1 MQTDPPKTPAARSA
15 GTKKSNPTNPTPIG
29 RSPIS
34 DAKLRQLKSEGKI
47 KRQAVG
53 GGLYL
58 EAKPSGSKLWYWKYR
73 LDGRENRFA
82 IGKYPRISLV
92 QAREAV
98 EQARKLVQEG
108 RHPSL
113 QKKIDGLEA
122 AHGQLHTLEDLTKE
136 WLGIKSWEDITKT
149 RRLNMM
155 ERVVFPKLGALPIR
169 QITPP
174 MILDVLKTAASKNG
188 ITVMAEAK
196 RTLFG
201 IFEFAHETFRVD
213 SNPVHRWRDALP
225 KNKTQHK
232 TPLSKTDIG
241 QLLRDLDTHGGSY
254 QIQAAFLLMWLTL
267 ARPSEVV
274 EAQWS
279 EFDLDHAIWR
289 IPAERMK
296 KRVEHVVPL
305 PHQAVSLL
313 RGMQTVTGHRQ
324 HVFPHRDNRNRPM
337 VVASFRQML
346 HVLGWSGKFS
356 PHATRVTG
364 STRLNEI
371 GFRPDWIE
379 RQLAHAE
386 PNRVRGTYNHAEY
399 FDGRAKMMQAWANL
413 LDALKAGKSNVV
425 QISREVKRA

>member
-1 MQTDPPKTPAARSA
+1 MQTDPPVTPADDST
-15 GTKKSNPTNPTPIG
+15 GKKKPNQTKATPIG
-29 RSPIS
+29 RDIS
-34 DAKLRQLKSEGKI
+34 DAKLRSLKPAEKAY
-47 KRQAVG
+47 RQAVG

-58 EAKPSGSKLWYWKYR
+58 EVMPSGSKLWRWKYR

-92 QAREAV
+92 QARQAV
-98 EQARKLVQEG
+98 EQARQLVQDG

-113 QKKIDGLEA
+113 QKKIASLEA
-122 AHGQLHTLEDLTKE
+122 AHGRLHTLKDVAEE
-136 WLGIKSWEDITKT
+136 WIGIRPWEDITKK
-149 RRLNMM
+149 RRLNML
-155 ERVVFPKLGALPIR
+155 ERVVFPKLGDLPIR

-174 MILDVLKTAASKNG
+174 MILEVLQISAQKNG
-188 ITVMAEAK
+188 LSVMEEAK
-196 RTLFG
+196 RSLFG
-201 IFEFAHETFRVD
+201 VFELAHETFRVD
-213 SNPVHRWRDALP
+213 ANPVHRWRNALP
-225 KNKTQHK
+225 KNKTQNK
-232 TPLSKTDIG
+232 TPLSKADIG
-241 QLLRDLDTHGGSY
+241 QLLRDLETHGGSY

-279 EFDLDHAIWR
+279 EFDLDQAIWR

-305 PHQAVSLL
+305 PHQALSLL

-399 FDGRAKMMQAWANL
+399 FAGRAKMMQAWADL
-413 LDALKAGKSNVV
+413 LDDLKAGKSNVV
-425 QISREVKRA
+425 PISREVKRA

>member
-1 MQTDPPKTPAARSA
+1 MQTDAPEAPAADSV
-15 GTKKSNPTNPTPIG
+15 GKKKPNPSKATPIG
-29 RSPIS
+29 RDIS
-34 DAKLRQLKSEGKI
+34 DAKLRALKPAEKAY
-47 KRQAVG
+47 RQAVG

-58 EAKPSGSKLWYWKYR
+58 EVMPSGSKLWRWKYR

-92 QAREAV
+92 QAREAA
-98 EQARKLVQEG
+98 EQARKLVREG
-108 RHPSL
+108 RPPSL
-113 QKKIDGLEA
+113 QKRMDSLQA
-122 AHGQLHTLEDLTKE
+122 AHGRHQTLEDVANE
-136 WLGIKSWEDITKT
+136 WLGLKTWEDITKK
-149 RRLNMM
+149 RRLNML
-155 ERVVFPKLGALPIR
+155 ERVVFPQLGSLPIR

-174 MILDVLKTAASKNG
+174 IILDVLKTAAQKNG

-201 IFEFAHETFRVD
+201 IFELAQETFRVD
-213 SNPVHRWRDALP
+213 TNPVHRWRDALP

-232 TPLSKTDIG
+232 APLSKADIG

-254 QIQAAFLLMWLTL
+254 QIQAAFLLMWLSL

-279 EFDLDHAIWR
+279 EFDLDLAIWR

-296 KRVEHVVPL
+296 KRREHVVPL
-305 PHQAVSLL
+305 PKQAVSLL

-324 HVFPHRDNRNRPM
+324 HVFPHRDNRHKPM

-356 PHATRVTG
+356 PHAARTTG
-364 STRLNEI
+364 STRLNEM
-371 GFRPDWIE
+371 GFPPDWIE

-386 PNRVRGTYNHAEY
+386 PNRVRATYNHADY
-399 FDGRAKMMQAWANL
+399 FNDRAKMMQAWADL
-413 LDALKAGKSNVV
+413 LDDLKAGKTNVV
-425 QISREVKRA
+425 PINRESERA

>member
-1 MQTDPPKTPAARSA
+1 MHTDTPDKPADKRAV
-15 GTKKSNPTNPTPIG
+15 TKKINPSKATPIG
-29 RSPIS
+29 RDIS
-34 DAKLRQLKSEGKI
+34 DAKLRALKPTEKAY
-47 KRQAVG
+47 RQAVG

-58 EAKPSGSKLWYWKYR
+58 EVMPTGSKLWRWKYR

-113 QKKIDGLEA
+113 QKKINDLEA
-122 AHGQLHTLEDLTKE
+122 AHGRLHTLEDLTTE
-136 WLGIKSWEDITKT
+136 WLGIKTWEDITKT
-149 RRLNMM
+149 RRLDMM
-155 ERVVFPKLGALPIR
+155 ARVVFPKLGALPIR

-188 ITVMAEAK
+188 ISVMAEAK

-232 TPLSKTDIG
+232 APLSKIDIG

-279 EFDLDHAIWR
+279 EFNLDLAIWR

-296 KRVEHVVPL
+296 KRREHLVPL
-305 PHQAVSLL
+305 PRQAVSLL
-313 RGMQTVTGHRQ
+313 RGMETVTGHRQ

-346 HVLGWSGKFS
+346 HVLSWSGKFS
-356 PHATRVTG
+356 PHATRTTG
-364 STRLNEI
+364 STRLNEM
-371 GFRPDWIE
+371 GFSPDWIE

-399 FDGRAKMMQAWANL
+399 LDDRSKMMQTWADL
-413 LDALKAGKSNVV
+413 LDELKAGKSNVV
-425 QISREVKRA
+425 PISREVKRA

>member
-1 MQTDPPKTPAARSA
+1 MQTDAPVTPADDST
-15 GTKKSNPTNPTPIG
+15 GKKKPNQTKATPIG
-29 RSPIS
+29 RDIS
-34 DAKLRQLKSEGKI
+34 DAKLRALKPAEKAY
-47 KRQAVG
+47 RQAVG

-58 EAKPSGSKLWYWKYR
+58 EVMPSGSKLWRWKYR

-92 QAREAV
+92 QARQAV
-98 EQARKLVQEG
+98 EQARQLVQDG

-113 QKKIDGLEA
+113 QKKIASLQA
-122 AHGQLHTLEDLTKE
+122 AHGRLHTLKDVAEE
-136 WLGIKSWEDITKT
+136 WIGIRPWEDITKK
-149 RRLNMM
+149 RRLNML
-155 ERVVFPKLGALPIR
+155 ERVVFPKLGDLPIR

-174 MILDVLKTAASKNG
+174 MILEVLQISAQKNG
-188 ITVMAEAK
+188 LSVMEEAK
-196 RTLFG
+196 RSLFG
-201 IFEFAHETFRVD
+201 VFELAHETFRVD
-213 SNPVHRWRDALP
+213 ANPVHRWRNALP
-225 KNKTQHK
+225 KNKTQNK
-232 TPLSKTDIG
+232 TPLSKADIG
-241 QLLRDLDTHGGSY
+241 QLLRDLETHGGSY

-279 EFDLDHAIWR
+279 EFDLDQAIWR

-305 PHQAVSLL
+305 PHQALSLL

-399 FDGRAKMMQAWANL
+399 FSDRAKMMQAWADL
-413 LDALKAGKSNVV
+413 LDDLKAGKSNVV
-425 QISREVKRA
+425 PISREVKRA

>member
-1 MQTDPPKTPAARSA
+1 MQNDSLGTPAAKLA
-15 GTKKSNPTNPTPIG
+15 AIKKTHPSKASPIG
-29 RSPIS
+29 RDIS
-34 DAKLRQLKSEGKI
+34 DAKLRALKPAEKAY
-47 KRQAVG
+47 RQAVG

-58 EAKPSGSKLWYWKYR
+58 EVMPTGSKLWRWKYR

-92 QAREAV
+92 QAPEAV

-113 QKKIDGLEA
+113 QKKIDGFEA
-122 AHGQLHTLEDLTKE
+122 TRGRRHTLEDLTKE
-136 WLGIKSWEDITKT
+136 WLGLKTWEDITKT

-174 MILDVLKTAASKNG
+174 MILDVLKTAAAKNG
-188 ITVMAEAK
+188 ISVMAEAK

-232 TPLSKTDIG
+232 APLSKADIG

-279 EFDLDHAIWR
+279 EFDLDLAIWR

-296 KRVEHVVPL
+296 KRREHVVPL
-305 PHQAVSLL
+305 PRQALSLL

-356 PHATRVTG
+356 PHATRTTG
-364 STRLNEI
+364 STRLNEM
-371 GFRPDWIE
+371 GASADWIE

-386 PNRVRGTYNHAEY
+386 PNRVRATYNHADY
-399 FDGRAKMMQAWANL
+399 FTARAKMMQDWADL
-413 LDALKAGKSNVV
+413 LDDLKAGKSNVV
-425 QISREVKRA
+425 SISREVKRA

>member
-1 MQTDPPKTPAARSA
+1 MQTDPPVTPADDST
-15 GTKKSNPTNPTPIG
+15 GKKKPNQTKATPIG
-29 RSPIS
+29 RDIS
-34 DAKLRQLKSEGKI
+34 DAKLRSLKPAEKAY
-47 KRQAVG
+47 RQAVG

-58 EAKPSGSKLWYWKYR
+58 EVMPSGSKLWRWKYR

-92 QAREAV
+92 QARQAV
-98 EQARKLVQEG
+98 EQARQLVQDG

-113 QKKIDGLEA
+113 QKKIASLEA
-122 AHGQLHTLEDLTKE
+122 THGRLHTLKDVAEE
-136 WLGIKSWEDITKT
+136 WIGIRPWEDITKK
-149 RRLNMM
+149 RRLNML
-155 ERVVFPKLGALPIR
+155 ERVVFPKLGDLPIR

-174 MILDVLKTAASKNG
+174 MILEVLQISAQKNG
-188 ITVMAEAK
+188 LSVMEEAK
-196 RTLFG
+196 RSLFG
-201 IFEFAHETFRVD
+201 VFELAHETFRVD
-213 SNPVHRWRDALP
+213 ANPVHRWRNALP
-225 KNKTQHK
+225 KNKTQNK
-232 TPLSKTDIG
+232 TPLSKADIG
-241 QLLRDLDTHGGSY
+241 QLLRDLETHGGSY

-279 EFDLDHAIWR
+279 EFDLDQAIWR

-305 PHQAVSLL
+305 PNQALSLL

-399 FDGRAKMMQAWANL
+399 FSDRAKMMQAWADL
-413 LDALKAGKSNVV
+413 LDDLKAGKSNVV
-425 QISREVKRA
+425 PISREVKRA

>member
-58 EAKPSGSKLWYWKYR
+58 EVKPSGSKHWYWKYR

-92 QAREAV
+92 QAREAM

-122 AHGQLHTLEDLTKE
+122 AHGRLHTLEDMAKE
-136 WLGIKSWEDITKT
+136 WLGLKSWEDITKK
-149 RRLNMM
+149 RRLNMLG
-155 ERVVFPKLGALPIR
+155 RVVFPKLGALPIR

-174 MILDVLKTAASKNG
+174 MILDVLQTAVQKNG
-188 ITVMAEAK
+188 ITVMEEAK
-196 RTLFG
+196 RTLFS
-201 IFEFAHETFRVD
+201 IFELAEETFRVE
-213 SNPVHRWRDALP
+213 SNPVHRWRSALP
-225 KNKTQHK
+225 KNKTQNK
-232 TPLSKTDIG
+232 TPLSKVEIG
-241 QLLRDLDTHGGSY
+241 QLLRDIDTHGGSY

-279 EFDLDHAIWR
+279 EFDLDRAIWR

-296 KRVEHVVPL
+296 KRREHVVPL
-305 PHQAVSLL
+305 PSQAVSLL
-313 RGMQTVTGHRQ
+313 RGMETVTGHRQ

-356 PHATRVTG
+356 PHATRTTG
-364 STRLNEI
+364 STRLNEM

-386 PNRVRGTYNHAEY
+386 TNRVRGTYNHADY
-399 FDGRAKMMQAWANL
+399 FADRAEMMQEWANL
-413 LDALKAGKSNVV
+413 LDDLKAGKSNVV
-425 QISREVKRA
+425 PISREVKRA